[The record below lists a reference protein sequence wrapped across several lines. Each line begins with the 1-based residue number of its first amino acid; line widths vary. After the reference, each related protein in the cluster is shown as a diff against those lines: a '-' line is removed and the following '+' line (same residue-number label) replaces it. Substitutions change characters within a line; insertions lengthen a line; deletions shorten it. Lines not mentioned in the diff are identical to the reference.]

1 MKTIIHI
8 LSNTLLAL
16 LMSTAVLAQLN
27 IAVKVPAHTINKA
40 NTVCRCQVIEVTGRD
55 NNTELV
61 GLFAEKDKSSKEKRD
76 TRIMD
81 ALIAKEKNYLKKGF
95 VAKLEVLDH
104 ISADS
109 DCMTLYYSLRRL
121 NRKMKMHDVLNVDV
135 LGSLAGR

>member
-16 LMSTAVLAQLN
+16 LISTDVLAQLN
-27 IAVKVPAHTINKA
+27 IAVKVPAHPINNG
-40 NTVCRCQVIEVTGRD
+40 NTVCRCQVIEVTGQD

-61 GLFAEKDKSSKEKRD
+61 GLFAEKDKSSNEKRD

-81 ALIAKEKNYLKKGF
+81 AVIAKEKNYLKKGF

-109 DCMTLYYSLRRL
+109 DCMTLYYSLRQL
-121 NRKMKMHDVLNVDV
+121 KRKMKMHDVLNVDV
-135 LGSLAGR
+135 LGSLVGR